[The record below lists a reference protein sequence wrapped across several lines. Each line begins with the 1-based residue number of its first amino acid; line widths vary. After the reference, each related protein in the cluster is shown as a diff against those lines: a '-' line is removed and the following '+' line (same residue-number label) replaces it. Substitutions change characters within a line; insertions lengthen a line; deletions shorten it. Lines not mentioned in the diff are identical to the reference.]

1 MAMGAPI
8 PTNTGQPHMTMTTI
22 TATHTTMPID
32 PGLLTLAQWLSPAF
46 PIGGFAFSHGL
57 ETAIRDGW
65 ATDAASLQD
74 WLADLLEDG
83 SGRSDAIWLMLA
95 LRAPSADEVAAL
107 DAEARA
113 FQPSSERLRETV
125 RQGEAFARVVNDVW
139 DTDLPSL
146 CLPIAVGRAARLQG
160 FDPKSTVALYLQ
172 SFVSNIVSAAVRLVP
187 LGQTEGQRV
196 IAALAPLC
204 EQVASD
210 AVSAD
215 PEDIYSNC
223 FLSDVAAMRHETQ
236 EPRLFQS

>member
-1 MAMGAPI
+1 MI
-8 PTNTGQPHMTMTTI
+8 TIMTISTR
-22 TATHTTMPID
+22 TTMPIE

-57 ETAIRDGW
+57 ETAIREGW
-65 ATDAASLQD
+65 VHDAESLQI

-83 SGRSDAIWLMLA
+83 SGRSDAIWLTLA
-95 LRAPSADEVAAL
+95 ACGDEDPGAL

-113 FQPSSERLRETV
+113 FQPSQERLRETL
-125 RQGEAFARVVNDVW
+125 RQGEAFARIVNDVW
-139 DTDLPSL
+139 GTDLPSL

-160 FDPKSTVALYLQ
+160 LEPKSTAALYLQ

-196 IAALAPLC
+196 TAALAPMC
-204 EQVASD
+204 EQIALEAAQAGPD
-210 AVSAD
+210 
-215 PEDIYSNC
+215 DIYSNC